1 MECYR
6 SWTRP
11 VPIALAVAQL
21 GIGTNTIRCAEP
33 RNGYKTFRGEPTD
46 SGRGLPLRGIVTMQ
60 TQRERFGLVPWIV
73 SIVSIAAIGFGVFR
87 KAVAFSETNG
97 AADGAPVVL
106 ELFPSEG
113 CSSCPPA
120 DALISELGASSK
132 SVIPLAYHVD
142 YWNHLG
148 WADPFSSR
156 QWSERQSDYA
166 RAMNLDGEYTPQM
179 VISGAWQ
186 CGGSDAGS
194 IERAVSAA
202 HATSPRG
209 RISIQTS
216 LAAAGSRKLQV
227 KVNAQL
233 LSSAG
238 PGRLVVML
246 AIYENGLVSKI
257 GAGENGGREINYDY
271 TVRKLLPAFE
281 LDATQPGSFVQE
293 MTIDLDPS
301 WSLEH
306 LGVAAF
312 IQDPTSLRIDGAS
325 AQYPVAKN

>member
-1 MECYR
+1 MR
-6 SWTRP
+6 S
-11 VPIALAVAQL
+11 
-21 GIGTNTIRCAEP
+21 
-33 RNGYKTFRGEPTD
+33 FH
-46 SGRGLPLRGIVTMQ
+46 GR
-60 TQRERFGLVPWIV
+60 FSLVPWIV
-73 SIVSIAAIGFGVFR
+73 SVATVAAIGFGLFH
-87 KAVAFSETNG
+87 KAVAFSQTDA
-97 AADGAPVVL
+97 AADGTPVVL
-106 ELFPSEG
+106 ELFTSEG

-120 DALISELGASSK
+120 DALLSDLGSSTK

-148 WADPFSSR
+148 WSDPFSSH
-156 QWSERQSDYA
+156 QWSERQSAYVQA
-166 RAMNLDGEYTPQM
+166 LNLDGEYTPQM
-179 VISGAWQ
+179 VIGGRWQ
-186 CGGSDAGS
+186 CAGSDGGS
-194 IERAVSAA
+194 IA
-202 HATSPRG
+202 HAVDAARSTSPLG
-209 RISIQTS
+209 RTSIQTS

-233 LSSAG
+233 LSAAG

-257 GAGENGGREINYDY
+257 GAGENGGREITYDY

-301 WSLEH
+301 WSLDH

-312 IQDPTSLRIDGAS
+312 IQDPTSLRIEGAS
-325 AQYPVAKN
+325 ADYPVAKN

>member
-1 MECYR
+1 
-6 SWTRP
+6 
-11 VPIALAVAQL
+11 
-21 GIGTNTIRCAEP
+21 
-33 RNGYKTFRGEPTD
+33 
-46 SGRGLPLRGIVTMQ
+46 MQ
-60 TQRERFGLVPWIV
+60 NFRERFGLVPWIV
-73 SIVSIAAIGFGVFR
+73 GIVTVTAIGFGFFR

-97 AADGAPVVL
+97 ASDGAPVVL
-106 ELFPSEG
+106 ELFTSEG

-120 DALISELGASSK
+120 DALISELGSSTK

-148 WADPFSSR
+148 WADPFSSH

-179 VISGAWQ
+179 VIGGGWQ

-194 IERAVSAA
+194 IERAVAA
-202 HATSPRG
+202 ARSEPALG
-209 RISIQTS
+209 RTSIQTS
-216 LAAAGSRKLQV
+216 LAGAGSRKLQV

-233 LSSAG
+233 LSAAG
-238 PGRLVVML
+238 PGRLMVML

-257 GAGENGGREINYDY
+257 GAGENGGREITYDY

-281 LDATQPGSFVQE
+281 LDAAHPGSFVKE

-301 WSLEH
+301 WSLDH

-312 IQDPTSLRIDGAS
+312 IQDLTSLRIEGAS
-325 AQYPVAKN
+325 ADYPVAKN

>member
-1 MECYR
+1 
-6 SWTRP
+6 
-11 VPIALAVAQL
+11 
-21 GIGTNTIRCAEP
+21 
-33 RNGYKTFRGEPTD
+33 
-46 SGRGLPLRGIVTMQ
+46 MQ
-60 TQRERFGLVPWIV
+60 TQRERFGLVLWIV
-73 SIVSIAAIGFGVFR
+73 GIVIVAAIGFGFFR

-97 AADGAPVVL
+97 ASDGAPVVL
-106 ELFPSEG
+106 ELFTSEG

-120 DALISELGASSK
+120 DALISELGSSTK

-194 IERAVSAA
+194 IERAVAAALSA
-202 HATSPRG
+202 SPLG
-209 RISIQTS
+209 RTSIQTS
-216 LAAAGSRKLQV
+216 LADRGSRKLQV
-227 KVNAQL
+227 KVTAQML
-233 LSSAG
+233 NTAG
-238 PGRLVVML
+238 TGPDVVML

-257 GAGENGGREINYDY
+257 GAGENGGREITYDY

-281 LDATQPGSFVQE
+281 LDGAKGASASKE
-293 MTIDLDPS
+293 LTIDLDDS
-301 WSLEH
+301 WALNH
-306 LGVAAF
+306 VGVAAF
-312 IQDPTSLRIDGAS
+312 IQDPTSLRIEGAS
-325 AQYPVAKN
+325 SEYPIAKN

>member
-1 MECYR
+1 
-6 SWTRP
+6 
-11 VPIALAVAQL
+11 
-21 GIGTNTIRCAEP
+21 
-33 RNGYKTFRGEPTD
+33 
-46 SGRGLPLRGIVTMQ
+46 MQ

-73 SIVSIAAIGFGVFR
+73 GIVTVAAIGFGFFR

-97 AADGAPVVL
+97 ASDGAPVVL
-106 ELFPSEG
+106 ELFTSEG

-120 DALISELGASSK
+120 DALISELGSSMK

-148 WADPFSSR
+148 WADPFSSG

-194 IERAVSAA
+194 IERAVAA
-202 HATSPRG
+202 ARSLPALG
-209 RISIQTS
+209 RTSIQTS

-233 LSSAG
+233 LTAG

-246 AIYENGLVSKI
+246 AIYESGLVSKI
-257 GAGENGGREINYDY
+257 GAGENGGREITYDY
-271 TVRKLLPAFE
+271 TVRKLLSAFE
-281 LDATQPGSFVQE
+281 LGAAESASASRELTV
-293 MTIDLDPS
+293 DLDPS
-301 WSLEH
+301 WSLDH
-306 LGVAAF
+306 VGVAAF
-312 IQDPTSLRIDGAS
+312 IQDPTSLKIEGAS
-325 AQYPVAKN
+325 SEYPIAKN

>member
-1 MECYR
+1 M
-6 SWTRP
+6 
-11 VPIALAVAQL
+11 
-21 GIGTNTIRCAEP
+21 
-33 RNGYKTFRGEPTD
+33 RNS
-46 SGRGLPLRGIVTMQ
+46 SG
-60 TQRERFGLVPWIV
+60 RFGLVPWIV
-73 SIVSIAAIGFGVFR
+73 SVATVAAIGFGLFH

-106 ELFPSEG
+106 ELFTSEG

-186 CGGSDAGS
+186 CGGSDAGG
-194 IERAVSAA
+194 IERAVAAA

-209 RISIQTS
+209 RTSIQTS

-233 LSSAG
+233 LGSAG

-257 GAGENGGREINYDY
+257 GAGENGGREITYDY

-281 LDATQPGSFVQE
+281 LDATQPGSFVQA

-312 IQDPTSLRIDGAS
+312 IQDPTSLRIEGAS
-325 AQYPVAKN
+325 ADYPVAKD

>member
-1 MECYR
+1 
-6 SWTRP
+6 
-11 VPIALAVAQL
+11 
-21 GIGTNTIRCAEP
+21 
-33 RNGYKTFRGEPTD
+33 
-46 SGRGLPLRGIVTMQ
+46 MQ
-60 TQRERFGLVPWIV
+60 NFRERFGLVPWIV
-73 SIVSIAAIGFGVFR
+73 AIVTVAAIGFGFFR

-97 AADGAPVVL
+97 ASDGKPVVL
-106 ELFPSEG
+106 ELFTSEG

-120 DALISELGASSK
+120 DALISELGSSTK

-148 WADPFSSR
+148 WADPFSSP

-179 VISGAWQ
+179 VIGGGWQ

-194 IERAVSAA
+194 IERAVAA
-202 HATSPRG
+202 ARSEPALG
-209 RISIQTS
+209 RTSIQTS
-216 LAAAGSRKLQV
+216 LAGAGSRKLQV

-233 LSSAG
+233 LSAVG

-257 GAGENGGREINYDY
+257 GAGENGGREITYDY

-281 LDATQPGSFVQE
+281 LDAAQPGSFVQE
-293 MTIDLDPS
+293 MTIDLDDS
-301 WSLEH
+301 WSLDH

-312 IQDPTSLRIDGAS
+312 IQDPTSLRIEGAS
-325 AQYPVAKN
+325 SEYPIAKN